1 MKPNLKIVSV
11 KDINPVM
18 DYREQRVEHLQQ
30 AIGKTGSIRNL
41 FNLAS
46 VGAHEFLLLEDTAIL
61 EAARRLNLEYIPAQV
76 VPLKRQKKIRAN
88 ISLNGMNCSHID
100 DFYQMFPR
108 TFTVEHNGRELDVSG
123 CIVVSI
129 YRHDQS
135 DITMRFKRNSVG
147 LISGAVF
154 DFFKLLKMR
163 CTLNEKVYPTS
174 IKNTNV
180 KKNSESC
187 SLSVSGLSP
196 NDLLFAV
203 RQNYSF
209 PAGLLRFD
217 NGIRIIGIDYPLR
230 ILNENVTV
238 REKERFLLDLMNYR
252 LSSGYSH
259 FIKNGV
265 YLLNY

>member
-1 MKPNLKIVSV
+1 MKPNLKIVNIE
-11 KDINPVM
+11 DINPVM
-18 DYREQRVEHLQQ
+18 DYRERQVEHLRQ
-30 AIGKTGSIRNL
+30 AVGKTGTIRNL

-46 VGAHEFLLLEDTAIL
+46 VGARKFLLLEDTAIL
-61 EAARRLNLEYIPAQV
+61 EAVRRLNLQFIPAQV
-76 VPLKRQKKIRAN
+76 VPLRRQKKIIAN
-88 ISLNGMNCSHID
+88 IALEGMNCSHIN
-100 DFYQMFPR
+100 DFHQMFPR
-108 TFTVEHNGRELDVSG
+108 AFTIDQNGRESDVG
-123 CIVVSI
+123 ECIVVSI
-129 YRHDQS
+129 SRKNQPEMIMY
-135 DITMRFKRNSVG
+135 FKRNSVG

-154 DFFKLLKMR
+154 DFFRFLKLH
-163 CTLNEKVYPTS
+163 CILNEKVYPGS

-180 KKNSESC
+180 KKSAESC
-187 SLSVSGLSP
+187 LLSITGLMP

-203 RQNYSF
+203 RQNFSF

-217 NGIRIIGIDYPLR
+217 NGVRIIGIDYPIR
-230 ILNENVTV
+230 ILNEKVSI

>member
-11 KDINPVM
+11 KEISPVM
-18 DYREQRVEHLQQ
+18 DYRERRVEHLRQ

-46 VGAHEFLLLEDTAIL
+46 VGAHEFLLLEDAAIL
-61 EAARRLNLEYIPAQV
+61 EAVRRLNLEYVPAQV

-100 DFYQMFPR
+100 EFSQMFPR
-108 TFTVEHNGRELDVSG
+108 TFTVEQHGCESDVSDR
-123 CIVVSI
+123 IVVSI
-129 YRHDQS
+129 NRNDQS
-135 DITMRFKRNSVG
+135 DIIMSFKRNSVG
-147 LISGAVF
+147 LISGTVF
-154 DFFKLLKMR
+154 DFFRFLKMH
-163 CTLNEKVYPTS
+163 CSLNEKVYPNS

-180 KKNSESC
+180 KKNSENC
-187 SLSVSGLSP
+187 SLSVSGLLP

-203 RQNYSF
+203 RQNYFF

-217 NGIRIIGIDYPLR
+217 NGIRIIGIDYPLS
-230 ILNENVTV
+230 ILYENVTI